1 MIAFQV
7 DDMTC
12 GHCVGSITKAVQ
24 SVYPNAHVVV
34 DLAAK
39 RVEIH
44 SVGANAAQFKAA
56 IEEAGYTPVEAD
68 LAGRIAATK
77 GACCGGCH

>member
-12 GHCVGSITKAVQ
+12 GHCVGSITKAAR
-24 SVYPNAHVVV
+24 SVDPNAQVAA

-39 RVEIH
+39 RVEIR
-44 SVGANAAQFKAA
+44 SVIANAAQFKAA

-68 LAGRIAATK
+68 AAGGIATAK